1 MVDNNNMVDNDNKD
15 DDDDQHPCPEWFKIL
30 NGDRD
35 NVRTELAWY
44 KRLLSQSQTDI
55 VNFQKDII

>member
-1 MVDNNNMVDNDNKD
+1 MVDNDNKD

-30 NGDRD
+30 NGDHD
-35 NVRTELAWY
+35 KVRTLAWC